1 MQWRQDLRY
10 LLRRAAGGFLF
21 GVPLLYTVE
30 LWSIGAI
37 TRPSWLLGALGIGW
51 VVVFLLLQ
59 AEGLRRQQ
67 RPALWVSAV
76 DTIEVL
82 GIGVVCAA
90 LSLFLLRRITLET
103 PLLESLGKVVFE
115 AIPFSFGAAL
125 ATSILEG
132 DRRLSLPP
140 PPSCPLPSPT
150 TTATDSPEA
159 ATSIPPNTPTDRL
172 DSFTENWSQRFDLG
186 ETLADLDA
194 TLLGAFIIAF
204 NIAPT
209 DEITILATDI
219 PTLWLLLIMAA
230 SLLMS
235 YTIVFAAGFPNQNER
250 QQQQGL
256 FQQPF
261 SETVIAYLI
270 SLAAAVGMLCF
281 FHKIGLTDPWQKWL
295 SYTVVLGLPASIGGA
310 AGRII
315 V

>member
-1 MQWRQDLRY
+1 MQWQQDLRY

-37 TRPSWLLGALGIGW
+37 TRPSWLLGAVAIGW
-51 VVVFLLLQ
+51 IIVFLMLQ
-59 AEGLRRQQ
+59 AEGLRRHQ
-67 RPALWVSAV
+67 RPTLCAGAM
-76 DTIEVL
+76 DAIEVL
-82 GIGVVCAA
+82 GVGIVCAT
-90 LSLFLLRRITLET
+90 LSLFLLRRITGDT
-103 PLLESLGKVVFE
+103 PLLESLGKIVFE

-125 ATSILEG
+125 AASILEG
-132 DRRLSLPP
+132 DRRLSLPLP
-140 PPSCPLPSPT
+140 PPAVAIEPGEPAIEPS
-150 TTATDSPEA
+150 D
-159 ATSIPPNTPTDRL
+159 TPIEPAIDP
-172 DSFTENWSQRFDLG
+172 NWSQRLDLG

-219 PTLWLLLIMAA
+219 PTLWLLLIVAA
-230 SLLMS
+230 SLAMS
-235 YTIVFAAGFPNQNER
+235 YTIVFVAGFPNQDER
-250 QQQQGL
+250 QHQRGL

-270 SLAAAVGMLCF
+270 SLGAAVAMLCF
-281 FHKIGLTDPWQKWL
+281 FHKVGLSDPWQKWL

>member
-1 MQWRQDLRY
+1 MQWQQDLRY

-37 TRPSWLLGALGIGW
+37 TRPSWLLGAVAIGW
-51 VVVFLLLQ
+51 IIVFLMLQ
-59 AEGLRRQQ
+59 AEGLRRYQ
-67 RPALWVSAV
+67 RPTLCASAM
-76 DTIEVL
+76 DAIEVL
-82 GIGVVCAA
+82 GVGIVCAT
-90 LSLFLLRRITLET
+90 LSLFLLRRITGDT
-103 PLLESLGKVVFE
+103 PLLESLGKIVFE

-125 ATSILEG
+125 AASILEG
-132 DRRLSLPP
+132 DRRLSLPLP
-140 PPSCPLPSPT
+140 PACPLPP
-150 TTATDSPEA
+150 ADAP
-159 ATSIPPNTPTDRL
+159 IDP
-172 DSFTENWSQRFDLG
+172 NWSQRLDLG

-219 PTLWLLLIMAA
+219 PTLWLLLIVVA
-230 SLLMS
+230 SLAMS
-235 YTIVFAAGFPNQNER
+235 YTIVFVAGFPNQDER
-250 QQQQGL
+250 QHQQGL

-270 SLAAAVGMLCF
+270 SLGAAVAMLCF
-281 FHKIGLTDPWQKWL
+281 FHKVGLSDPWQKWL

>member
-1 MQWRQDLRY
+1 MQWQQDLRY

-30 LWSIGAI
+30 LWSIGGI
-37 TRPSWLLGALGIGW
+37 TRPSWLLGALAIGW
-51 VVVFLLLQ
+51 VIVFLMLQ
-59 AEGLRRQQ
+59 AEGLRRHQ
-67 RPALWVSAV
+67 RPTWVVSAM

-82 GIGVVCAA
+82 GVGIVCASV
-90 LSLFLLRRITLET
+90 SLFLLRRITLDT
-103 PLLESLGKVVFE
+103 PLLESLGKIVFE

-125 ATSILEG
+125 AASILEG

-140 PPSCPLPSPT
+140 ASRISSPPDPSLN
-150 TTATDSPEA
+150 AQ
-159 ATSIPPNTPTDRL
+159 
-172 DSFTENWSQRFDLG
+172 WSESVDLG

-209 DEITILATDI
+209 DEVTILATDI
-219 PTLWLLLIMAA
+219 PTLWLLLIMGA
-230 SLLMS
+230 SLVMS
-235 YTIVFAAGFPNQNER
+235 YTIVFVAGFPNQDER

-256 FQQPF
+256 FQQPL

-270 SLAAAVGMLCF
+270 SLGAAVAMLCF
-281 FHKIGLTDPWQKWL
+281 FHKVGLTDPWQKWL